1 MKNIDL
7 CMIVKN
13 EEKYLKK
20 CLNNIKDL
28 INNIIIVDTGST
40 DNTIEI
46 AREFNA
52 KIYNYKWTNDFSEAR
67 NFSISKA
74 TSKWILILDADEIL
88 DIESKDK
95 LINFINQTKC
105 DGCHFLVKN
114 YIDEELINYTVHYAF
129 RLFRN
134 YKGYKF
140 KGKIHEQINND
151 IVEVK
156 NKFSKEDI
164 ILHHY
169 GYLESVTKE
178 KNKRERNIP
187 IILEA
192 LKENP
197 NDSFQLF
204 NLGNEYLS
212 KNEID
217 KALEY
222 YNKAYKYADITMMY
236 SPHLLYRM
244 SLCYKS
250 LKLYELALKY
260 INEALNL
267 YSPNVDFLYLKGLIY
282 EKFNKPTMAIRAFN
296 ECIKIGDF
304 KNSIKFIENCG
315 STKPLIS
322 LGDIYYDLNDYEM
335 ALVNYTEAINKD
347 SKLTYLLYKIGSCLN
362 KIYEDKSIVTIN
374 LFKYF
379 SDKTLFTNRI
389 LLSEILLEEGLY
401 NEARTVINETI
412 YPNNSKDQYY
422 LNGVLDFYDKNYIDS
437 LSKFTK
443 IIELNLLSPNIISNI
458 ESKSYEYIFLSSLLI
473 ENYDISNSIKLIKNE
488 NNNIKHKL
496 YTSLYEIHFNNF
508 TNEIKENTNIT
519 LLYLE
524 KILSKVLI
532 IKEYDLFENLIE
544 ILNYIDDKSVL
555 ITLSKIYDKVNLKD
569 LSVKYVLKSIKELDL
584 INYDGINILY
594 KEIR

>member
-1 MKNIDL
+1 M
-7 CMIVKN
+7 
-13 EEKYLKK
+13 
-20 CLNNIKDL
+20 
-28 INNIIIVDTGST
+28 
-40 DNTIEI
+40 
-46 AREFNA
+46 
-52 KIYNYKWTNDFSEAR
+52 
-67 NFSISKA
+67 
-74 TSKWILILDADEIL
+74 

-95 LINFINQTKC
+95 LINFINKTKC

-114 YIDEELINYTVHYAF
+114 YMDEELINYTVHYAF

-140 KGKIHEQINND
+140 KDKIHEQINND

-187 IILEA
+187 IILET

-212 KNEID
+212 NNEIE

-222 YNKAYKYADITMMY
+222 YNKSYKYADITMMY

-260 INEALNL
+260 TNEALNL

-584 INYDGINILY
+584 IDYDGINILY